1 MRPFFENLA
10 QSPVYTQ
17 HINLALYCT
26 RILDRRNIYEI
37 QRYIVLWK
45 LLVKTDKG
53 YLVATKPLLDSL
65 FYVQKFLIHEYFPFF
80 YT

>member
-1 MRPFFENLA
+1 MRPFFEHLA

-26 RILDRRNIYEI
+26 RIPDRRNIYEI
-37 QRYIVLWK
+37 QRVMKLK

>member
-1 MRPFFENLA
+1 MF
-10 QSPVYTQ
+10 
-17 HINLALYCT
+17 T
-26 RILDRRNIYEI
+26 RYN
-37 QRYIVLWK
+37 VLWK

-53 YLVATKPLLDSL
+53 YSVATKPLFDSL